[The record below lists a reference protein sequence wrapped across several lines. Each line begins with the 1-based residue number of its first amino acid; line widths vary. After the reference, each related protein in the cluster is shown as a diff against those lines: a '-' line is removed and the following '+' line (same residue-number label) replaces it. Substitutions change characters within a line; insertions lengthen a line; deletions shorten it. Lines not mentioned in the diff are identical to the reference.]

1 MINDTL
7 TELIHPLLSWYHDHC
22 RTLPW
27 RSDPTPYHVWVSEIM
42 LQQTR
47 VAAVLGYYARFMEAL
62 PDIAALAEV
71 EEDTLLKLWQGLGYY
86 NRARNLQKAAQVI
99 MSDHNGIFP
108 GTFEEIIALPGIGD
122 YTAGA
127 ISSIA
132 FGLAE
137 PAVDGNVL
145 RVLTRILGDEGDITR
160 PDTKRRIRQ
169 RIAET
174 MPRNL
179 PGAYNQALM
188 ELGALICLP
197 NGQPNCDHCP
207 VAAFCTAHLE
217 GRTNELPVKAAKAPR
232 KAEQRTVYLIF
243 CEGNVALRRRPAR
256 GLLARLWEYPNAL
269 AEESPDFLPLLT
281 VLEDGP
287 DTKHIFTHR
296 EWHMH
301 ALVCSMAEDA
311 LPEGWVWADEQAL
324 SDRYAVPGAFD
335 GFRDVVK
342 EALNRDNL

>member
-1 MINDTL
+1 MDRL
-7 TELIHPLLSWYHDHC
+7 TELVPPLLDWYHDNC

-47 VAAVLGYYARFMEAL
+47 VAAVLGYYARWMEAL
-62 PDIAALAEV
+62 PDVAALAQA
-71 EEDTLLKLWQGLGYY
+71 EEDTLLKLWEGLGYY
-86 NRARNLQKAAQVI
+86 NRVRNLQKAAQVV
-99 MSDHNGIFP
+99 MERHGGVFP

-127 ISSIA
+127 IASIA

-145 RVLTRILGDEGDITR
+145 RVLTRVLGDQGDITR
-160 PDTKRRIRQ
+160 PDTKKRIRQ
-169 RIAET
+169 AIADT

-188 ELGALICLP
+188 ELGALVCLP
-197 NGQPNCDHCP
+197 NGEPSCEKCPLSDLCAAHQEGLTHCI
-207 VAAFCTAHLE
+207 
-217 GRTNELPVKAAKAPR
+217 PVKKAKAPR

-243 CEGNVALRRRPAR
+243 CKGRVALRRRPAR

-269 AEESPDFLPLLT
+269 EGEQPSFLENVT
-281 VLEDGP
+281 IFGDGP
-287 DTKHIFTHR
+287 DAKHIFTHR

-301 ALVCSMAEDA
+301 ALLCRMEEER
-311 LPEGWVWADEQAL
+311 LPEGWVWADKTSL
-324 SDRYAVPGAFD
+324 TGVYAVPGAFD
-335 GFRDVVK
+335 GFK
-342 EALNRDNL
+342 ERVLEELNDDL